1 MEYELDGM
9 MGFDELGLYY
19 EAHIAGIDGECFLYS
34 VYFEDGITDGKF
46 EETDNAI
53 GEFIRPYSEQDVYLG
68 YIDVSKLDDKINIY
82 LDLGNVDPEDSD
94 TAIKGIL
101 KALNNVT
108 GIKQVIV
115 NE

>member
-19 EAHIAGIDGECFLYS
+19 EAHMAGIDGECLLYS
-34 VYFEDGITDGKF
+34 VYFEDNLTDEKF
-46 EETDNAI
+46 TETDNAI
-53 GEFIRPYSEQDVYLG
+53 GEFVISYSEQDVYLG
-68 YIDVSKLDDKINIY
+68 YIDVTKLDDKVNIY
-82 LDLGNVDPEDSD
+82 LDLGNVEPEDSD